1 MNTLAIDIGGTKI
14 SAALISRDNQL
25 TQHRQI
31 ATPASPSPT
40 QLYEA
45 LVSIITPL
53 KNHADSVA
61 VASTGIICNGILT
74 ALNPDNLG
82 GLNDFPLME
91 TLSTLTG
98 SPCWLLNDAQA
109 ATWAEYYHRR
119 DTISDMAFITVS
131 TGVGGGI
138 VQQGQ
143 LLIGKR
149 GLAGHLGHT
158 LADPRGP
165 RCGCGRLWLC

>member
-1 MNTLAIDIGGTKI
+1 MPIVL
-14 SAALISRDNQL
+14 
-25 TQHRQI
+25 
-31 ATPASPSPT
+31 
-40 QLYEA
+40 
-45 LVSIITPL
+45 PL
-53 KNHADSVA
+53 HQQGSF
-61 VASTGIICNGILT
+61 CNGILT

-138 VQQGQ
+138 VQQGRAATNRKTWSCRPFRSY
-143 LLIGKR
+143 LS
-149 GLAGHLGHT
+149 
-158 LADPRGP
+158 
-165 RCGCGRLWLC
+165 